1 MKLSFAERI
10 GIKKPKIELSKDN
23 LSIDL
28 KNTLWSIICTEVLS
42 KLNTRVSYGGSFSEL
57 VSFFKVLWIDF
68 FKWPIDSLSVS
79 QGQFYNEKDYNRLRD
94 WFFKAEWY
102 DVYELLEFIA
112 EVSEPEFQE
121 ICNNYLKKEFSAY
134 RFVNG
139 NLVELNS
146 KEEVIELEKTLKG
159 SDKFAPVQIHI
170 KTALKL
176 ISDKKS
182 PDYRNSIK
190 ESISAVESL
199 CKIIINDEGATLGAA
214 LTAIE
219 KKHNLP
225 KSLKAGFSSIYGYT
239 SDNGGIR
246 HGLLNGDVEI
256 TFDEARF
263 MLIACSAFINYLTAK
278 I

>member
-23 LSIDL
+23 LSSEL
-28 KNTLWSIICTEVLS
+28 RNTLWSIICTEVLS
-42 KLNTRVSYGGSFSEL
+42 KLNTRVSYGDSFSEL

-79 QGQFYNEKDYNRLRD
+79 QGQFYNEKDYNRLRE

-112 EVSEPEFQE
+112 EISEPEFQE

-134 RFVNG
+134 RFVSG

-146 KEEVIELEKTLKG
+146 KEEVIEIEKTLKS

-199 CKIIINDEGATLGAA
+199 CKIIINDESATLGAA

-219 KKHNLP
+219 RKHNLP
-225 KSLKAGFSSIYGYT
+225 KSLKSGFSSIYGYT